1 MERAQNG
8 DQAAFAAI
16 YQARAGEVS
25 RYAGVILR
33 DIDLVEDVTAQT
45 FLLAWKNLP
54 TLRRRDRFDAWLFR
68 IAHNLAIN
76 ELKRRPTASLDE
88 VPELPDSTRFASPAG
103 MLELKAQA
111 GALRSALLRLSEDH
125 RLVLTLRFFH
135 DLPHAEVARRLG
147 KSEDAV
153 RALQYRELK
162 QMRQIVLADEE
173 S

>member
-16 YQARAGEVS
+16 YRARAGEVS

-33 DIDLVEDVTAQT
+33 NIDLVEDVTAQT

-88 VPELPDSTRFASPAG
+88 LPELPDSTRFASPPACWNAKRR
-103 MLELKAQA
+103 LAPSAAPFSAFRRSTAWCSPFASSKTSRTPKSAA
-111 GALRSALLRLSEDH
+111 ASARARTRSAPYSTER
-125 RLVLTLRFFH
+125 
-135 DLPHAEVARRLG
+135 
-147 KSEDAV
+147 
-153 RALQYRELK
+153 
-162 QMRQIVLADEE
+162 
-173 S
+173 